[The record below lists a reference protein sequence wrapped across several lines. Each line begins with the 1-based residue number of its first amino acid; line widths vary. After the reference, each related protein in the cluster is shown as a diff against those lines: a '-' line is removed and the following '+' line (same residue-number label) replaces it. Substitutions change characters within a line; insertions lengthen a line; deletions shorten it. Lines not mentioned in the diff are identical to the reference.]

1 MAADGVQLLFQPL
14 LQHVGQRAAVVAR
27 RMLPRVVAQLLL
39 RARDAGRVGALGD
52 GAQVVVD
59 GSGDLVGVRHHNF
72 IRLFLRQ
79 IAEILQHIGRGAEV
93 ERGLVV
99 RVLEAVAGLQ
109 NSAVDPVLRL
119 LKVGV
124 ARGDNRLMQVLAQ
137 LYDGAVE
144 VFDGLDRV
152 HLPVAH
158 HEFIVAERLHLEI
171 IVIIG
176 NAEQLFVGLTG
187 HDCPVKL
194 TCFTGRGEQQALAV
208 LVQQAARHAR
218 FLKEILRVGSAD
230 NAVEVL

>member
-1 MAADGVQLLFQPL
+1 
-14 LQHVGQRAAVVAR
+14 
-27 RMLPRVVAQLLL
+27 
-39 RARDAGRVGALGD
+39 
-52 GAQVVVD
+52 
-59 GSGDLVGVRHHNF
+59 
-72 IRLFLRQ
+72 
-79 IAEILQHIGRGAEV
+79 
-93 ERGLVV
+93 
-99 RVLEAVAGLQ
+99 
-109 NSAVDPVLRL
+109 
-119 LKVGV
+119 
-124 ARGDNRLMQVLAQ
+124 MQVLAQ

-176 NAEQLFVGLTG
+176 NTEQLFVGLTG
-187 HDCPVKL
+187 HDCPVKF

-218 FLKEILRVGSAD
+218 LLKEILRVGGAD